1 MVPVE
6 EPDNIGKAFIR
17 MKICYLKTRWF
28 IPEMLKDIKL
38 LLVQKDILFFTF
50 CAIFNLFLQKRK
62 DILFFTFC
70 VISNIFYWTVIF
82 HIDCFTQ
89 EFYPV

>member
-1 MVPVE
+1 VPVE
-6 EPDNIGKAFIR
+6 GPDNIGKAFIR

-50 CAIFNLFLQKRK
+50 CATS
-62 DILFFTFC
+62 D
-70 VISNIFYWTVIF
+70 IFY
-82 HIDCFTQ
+82 
-89 EFYPV
+89 